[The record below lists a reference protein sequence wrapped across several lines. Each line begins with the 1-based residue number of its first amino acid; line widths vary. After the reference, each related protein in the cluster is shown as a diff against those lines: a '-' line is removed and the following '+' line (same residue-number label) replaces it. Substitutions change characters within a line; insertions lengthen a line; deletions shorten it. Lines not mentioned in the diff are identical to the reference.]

1 MDELTKEL
9 AAFDARSLRRR
20 LRVVDEVLPG
30 GKVRVAGQVRL
41 NLSSNDYLGL
51 SLDPRIIEAACA
63 AAARW
68 GAGAGA
74 SRLVVGHL
82 ALHEA
87 VEARLADFKGTE
99 AAVIFPTGYMANV
112 GTISALVGPG
122 DVIFSDRLNH
132 ASIYDGIKLSGA
144 ALQRFPHRDL
154 NRLEQLLRE
163 AGAARR
169 RLIITDSVFSVDGDL
184 APLTDLAALKARYGA
199 WLMVD
204 EAHATGVLGAK
215 GGGLAEALGLTRE
228 VDIHLGTF
236 SKALGSQGG
245 FVAGDRRLVDY
256 LHNRARSFIYST
268 ALAPPVLGAIDQAL
282 QIVVQ
287 EPERR
292 LFLQRE
298 SENFRQGLLAAGLD
312 ILGSETQIIPVL
324 VGENDRTLKFAA
336 RLMDQGL
343 MAVALRPPTVPPGR
357 ARVRF
362 SLSAAQAADDLSQR
376 PGGHRGHGPGHG
388 SGVMT
393 TLVFFHGWGASGRV
407 WERQAAAFGDR
418 MPVLTPTVPV
428 WEVGWFAEYLRGLDL
443 QECLLV
449 GWSLGGMLLLEA
461 LSRLTDPPP
470 NGLVLVGVAPVFTRR
485 PDYPWGQPL
494 AVVRAMRRAL
504 NEKPAAGAG

>member
-1 MDELTKEL
+1 MLNGKVMVRKTHPTFGAMNRRGGFQTRPYRAPARRRRHQRDGMEELTKEL
-9 AAFDARSLRRR
+9 AALDARSLRRR

-112 GTISALVGPG
+112 GTISALMGPG

-154 NRLEQLLRE
+154 NRLEQLLRQ

-292 LFLQRE
+292 LF
-298 SENFRQGLLAAGLD
+298 SAAG
-312 ILGSETQIIPVL
+312 IREFSSG
-324 VGENDRTLKFAA
+324 
-336 RLMDQGL
+336 
-343 MAVALRPPTVPPGR
+343 PPLGR
-357 ARVRF
+357 AGYPGERDPDYPGAGGRK
-362 SLSAAQAADDLSQR
+362 R
-376 PGGHRGHGPGHG
+376 PHPGICRPSHGPGAHG
-388 SGVMT
+388 G
-393 TLVFFHGWGASGRV
+393 
-407 WERQAAAFGDR
+407 
-418 MPVLTPTVPV
+418 
-428 WEVGWFAEYLRGLDL
+428 GL
-443 QECLLV
+443 
-449 GWSLGGMLLLEA
+449 
-461 LSRLTDPPP
+461 
-470 NGLVLVGVAPVFTRR
+470 APA
-485 PDYPWGQPL
+485 DG
-494 AVVRAMRRAL
+494 
-504 NEKPAAGAG
+504 AAGARPGAVFPVRGPGRR

>member
-1 MDELTKEL
+1 MDELAKEL
-9 AAFDARSLRRR
+9 AALEAKAQRRR
-20 LRVVDEVLPG
+20 LQIVEEVLPG
-30 GKVRVAGQVRL
+30 GRVRVAGQNLL

-51 SLDPRIIEAACA
+51 SQDPRLIDAARA

-122 DVIFSDRLNH
+122 DAIFCDRLNH

-144 ALQRFPHRDL
+144 ALHRFPHRDL
-154 NRLEQLLRE
+154 NRLEDLLRQTQ
-163 AGAARR
+163 AARR
-169 RLIITDSVFSVDGDL
+169 RLIVTDSVFSVDGDL
-184 APLTDLAALKARYGA
+184 VPLQDLVAMKARYGA
-199 WLMVD
+199 WLMID
-204 EAHATGVLGAK
+204 EAHATGVLGERGA
-215 GGGLAEALGLTRE
+215 GLAEAEGVSRE
-228 VDIHLGTF
+228 VNIHMGTF

-245 FVAGDRRLVDY
+245 YVAGDRHLVDY

-282 QIVVQ
+282 EIVVR

-292 LFLQRE
+292 RHLLDE
-298 SENFRQGLLAAGLD
+298 AEKFRRSLLAAGLD

-324 VGENDRTLKFAA
+324 VGDNARTLKFAA
-336 RLMDQGL
+336 ELRAQGL

-362 SLSAAQAADDLSQR
+362 SLSAAHSREDLTRARQTIVATAR
-376 PGGHRGHGPGHG
+376 AKGLG
-388 SGVMT
+388 S
-393 TLVFFHGWGASGRV
+393 
-407 WERQAAAFGDR
+407 
-418 MPVLTPTVPV
+418 
-428 WEVGWFAEYLRGLDL
+428 
-443 QECLLV
+443 
-449 GWSLGGMLLLEA
+449 
-461 LSRLTDPPP
+461 
-470 NGLVLVGVAPVFTRR
+470 
-485 PDYPWGQPL
+485 
-494 AVVRAMRRAL
+494 
-504 NEKPAAGAG
+504 

>member
-1 MDELTKEL
+1 MEELTQEL
-9 AAFDARSLRRR
+9 AALEARSLRRR
-20 LRVVDEVLPG
+20 LKVVEEVLPG
-30 GKVRVAGQVRL
+30 GKVRVAGQVLL

-51 SLDPRIIEAACA
+51 SQDPRIIEAAQA

-87 VEARLADFKGTE
+87 VEAKLADFKGTE

-169 RLIITDSVFSVDGDL
+169 RLIVTDSVFSVDGDL
-184 APLTDLAALKARYGA
+184 APLADLVALKERYGA
-199 WLMVD
+199 WLMID

-228 VDIHLGTF
+228 VDIHMGTF

-282 QIVVQ
+282 TDCGAGAGAAAFSQPGIRAVS
-287 EPERR
+287 PE
-292 LFLQRE
+292 LAGGGAGYPRE
-298 SENFRQGLLAAGLD
+298 RNPD
-312 ILGSETQIIPVL
+312 
-324 VGENDRTLKFAA
+324 
-336 RLMDQGL
+336 
-343 MAVALRPPTVPPGR
+343 
-357 ARVRF
+357 
-362 SLSAAQAADDLSQR
+362 R
-376 PGGHRGHGPGHG
+376 PGAGGRKRPHPEVCRPSHGPGAHG
-388 SGVMT
+388 GGPAPA
-393 TLVFFHGWGASGRV
+393 HG
-407 WERQAAAFGDR
+407 
-418 MPVLTPTVPV
+418 
-428 WEVGWFAEYLRGLDL
+428 
-443 QECLLV
+443 
-449 GWSLGGMLLLEA
+449 
-461 LSRLTDPPP
+461 
-470 NGLVLVGVAPVFTRR
+470 
-485 PDYPWGQPL
+485 
-494 AVVRAMRRAL
+494 
-504 NEKPAAGAG
+504 AAGPGPGAVFPVRGPCRR